1 MKKEYIMVDGNSSLA
16 RDPETGGI
24 VSINKEEISKAREA
38 KKKRKQKDAE
48 FQELKNEVG
57 EIKELLTKL
66 VEKL

>member
-1 MKKEYIMVDGNSSLA
+1 MKEEKILS
-16 RDPETGGI
+16 
-24 VSINKEEISKAREA
+24 EISKIIKEA
-38 KKKRKQKDAE
+38 IDKKKRKQKDAE